1 MTEIIKFMHQA
12 YEATES
18 RLKAEA
24 FRQRVMLCFRAWEEW
39 NVYPAEFLI
48 HLQNVFLG
56 LVSVRPILHS
66 LFVWL
71 SYFFLIDLFL
81 QAEQD
86 VSKRPSVHDE
96 DVDGI
101 PLDDAEGIDG
111 APLSDSEDL
120 DGSLGIK
127 YLFAT
132 ISSNSN
138 C

>member
-1 MTEIIKFMHQA
+1 MVEIVNYMHQA

-56 LVSVRPILHS
+56 LVSVSFFHLNISNTS
-66 LFVWL
+66 LISFISL
-71 SYFFLIDLFL
+71 KAD
-81 QAEQD
+81 QD
-86 VSKRPSVHDE
+86 VSQRTSGNVE

-101 PLDDAEGIDG
+101 PLDDAEAIDG

-120 DGSLGIK
+120 DGTFQIQV
-127 YLFAT
+127 FEVQV
-132 ISSNSN
+132 I
-138 C
+138 